1 MYKIMKKEYDDN
13 GNCIY
18 TEYSD
23 GYWYKRDFDSNG
35 NLIYY
40 ENSDG
45 TQIYYIV

>member
-1 MYKIMKKEYDDN
+1 MSEIIKTEYDSN
-13 GNCIY
+13 RNITY
-18 TEYSD
+18 REWSD
-23 GYWYKRDFDSNG
+23 GFWYKRDFDSNG

>member
-1 MYKIMKKEYDDN
+1 MSEIIKTEYDSN
-13 GNCIY
+13 GNEIY
-18 TEYSD
+18 YEYSN